1 MFTTLHLEA
10 LRESVSDSIS
20 SSQYFNCRFDLLS
33 FNYLSKDLTHQRHE
47 FNMVVPLEHKEV
59 LGLELKSVFL

>member
-1 MFTTLHLEA
+1 MFTTLYLEA

-20 SSQYFNCRFDLLS
+20 SSQDFNCRFDLLS
-33 FNYLSKDLTHQRHE
+33 FNYLSKDLTHQRRD

>member
-1 MFTTLHLEA
+1 MFTTLYLEA

-20 SSQYFNCRFDLLS
+20 SRQCFNCRFDLLS
-33 FNYLSKDLTHQRHE
+33 FNYLSKDVTPQGHE
-47 FNMVVPLEHKEV
+47 FNMAVSLEHKEV